1 MSTQVDKFR
10 QMGGAELV
18 TQESDMRDQLFRLRF
33 QKAMGQNESLKK
45 LRELRRDIA
54 RIKTLQAERQRA
66 EKGK

>member
-1 MSTQVDKFR
+1 MKTQADKFR
-10 QMGGAELV
+10 QMGGAELA

-33 QKAMGQNESLKK
+33 QKAMGQSESLKK

-54 RIKTLQAERQRA
+54 RVKTLQAERQRA

>member
-1 MSTQVDKFR
+1 MSIQVDKFR